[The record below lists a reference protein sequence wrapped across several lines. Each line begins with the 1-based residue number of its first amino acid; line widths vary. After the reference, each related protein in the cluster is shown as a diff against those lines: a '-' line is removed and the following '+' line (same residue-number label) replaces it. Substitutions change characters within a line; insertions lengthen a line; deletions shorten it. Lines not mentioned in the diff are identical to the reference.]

1 MGKITCKINE
11 DLTIALVNV
20 QKTYGHDD
28 SLPFQ
33 ADIHVKS
40 EKLGLPELTRIGRA
54 FNDGW
59 GGDTVIESAHYRP
72 LLNEIEK
79 YLTQNYQIHIKKPE
93 ISWAVRLDYLISIM
107 AERSIFGHQTKMNIM
122 DMEDCEKVE
131 PLQLQYPSANGQKY
145 SYAECV
151 VQTALDTKEVTIALA
166 SRDKLG
172 IKKDSPEDKT
182 IFAYCDGGYE
192 EFIEMIAKDPVFTSA
207 EDFNI
212 KSILKLK

>member
-1 MGKITCKINE
+1 MGRITCKVND
-11 DLTIALVNV
+11 DLTIALFDV
-20 QKTYGHDD
+20 QRTYGHDD

-40 EKLGLPELTRIGRA
+40 EKLGLPELTHVGHA

-59 GGDTVIESAHYRP
+59 GGDTVIESAHYRHI
-72 LLNEIEK
+72 LNNIDGI
-79 YLTQNYQIHIKKPE
+79 LINNYQIHIKKPE
-93 ISWAVRLDYLISIM
+93 ISWAVRLDYLVSIM
-107 AERSIFGHQTKMNIM
+107 AEKNIYYHKTKMDIM

-131 PLQLQYPSANGQKY
+131 PLQYPKVEGQKY
-145 SYAECV
+145 TYVECV
-151 VQTALDTKEVTIALA
+151 IQTVPDTKEVTIALA

-172 IKKDSPEDKT
+172 IKKGSAEDKA

-192 EFIEMIAKDPVFTSA
+192 QFIEMIAKDPVFTSA

>member
-1 MGKITCKINE
+1 MSIITCKVND
-11 DLTIALVNV
+11 DLTIALFDV
-20 QKTYGHDD
+20 QRTYGHND
-28 SLPFQ
+28 SLPFK
-33 ADIHVKS
+33 ANIYVKS
-40 EKLGLPELTRIGRA
+40 RELGLNELTLVGNA

-59 GGDTVIESAHYRP
+59 GGDTVIGSAHYRHI
-72 LLNEIEK
+72 LNNIDGI
-79 YLTQNYQIHIKKPE
+79 LINNYQIHIKKPE
-93 ISWAVRLDYLISIM
+93 ITWAVRLDYLVSYM
-107 AERSIFGHQTKMNIM
+107 AERSIYRRKTYMDIM

-131 PLQLQYPSANGQKY
+131 LQYPKADGQKY
-145 SYAECV
+145 TYVECV

-192 EFIEMIAKDPVFTSA
+192 QFIEMIAKDPVFTSA

>member
-11 DLTIALVNV
+11 DLTIALVDV
-20 QKTYGHDD
+20 RKTYGHDD

-40 EKLGLPELTRIGRA
+40 EKLGFPKLTHVGHA

-59 GGDTVIESAHYRP
+59 GGDTVIESAQYTAV
-72 LLNEIEK
+72 LEMLNE
-79 YLTQNYQIHIKKPE
+79 YLKQNFKINIKSLK
-93 ISWAVRLDYLISIM
+93 ISWAVRLDYLVSIM
-107 AERSIFGHQTKMNIM
+107 AERSIFGRQTKMDII

-131 PLQLQYPSANGQKY
+131 PLQYPSANGQKY

>member
-40 EKLGLPELTRIGRA
+40 EKLGFPKLTRVGHA

-59 GGDTVIESAHYRP
+59 GGDTVIESAHYWHI
-72 LLNEIEK
+72 LNNIHDI
-79 YLTQNYQIHIKKPE
+79 LINNYQIHFKKPE
-93 ISWAVRLDYLISIM
+93 ITWAVRLDYLVSIM
-107 AERSIFGHQTKMNIM
+107 AERSIFGRQTKMDIM

-131 PLQLQYPSANGQKY
+131 PLQYPSANGQKY

>member
-40 EKLGLPELTRIGRA
+40 EKLGLPELTRIGHA
-54 FNDGW
+54 YNDGW

-79 YLTQNYQIHIKKPE
+79 YLTQNYQIHIRKPE
-93 ISWAVRLDYLISIM
+93 ISWAVRLDYLVSIM
-107 AERSIFGHQTKMNIM
+107 AEKHIYYHKTKMSIF
-122 DMEDCEKVE
+122 DMEDCEQVE
-131 PLQLQYPSANGQKY
+131 PLQYPTIKDQKY
-145 SYAECV
+145 TYVDCI
-151 VQTALDTKEVTIALA
+151 VQTALDTKEATIALA
-166 SRDKLG
+166 SRGALG
-172 IKKDSPEDKT
+172 IVKDSAEDKT

-192 EFIEMIAKDPVFTSA
+192 EFLEWLTKEPVFTSA
-207 EDFNI
+207 EDFNV
-212 KSILKLK
+212 KTILKLK

>member
-1 MGKITCKINE
+1 MSKITCKVND

-33 ADIHVKS
+33 ADVHVKS
-40 EKLGLPELTRIGRA
+40 RKLGFPKLTYVGYA
-54 FNDGW
+54 HNDGW
-59 GGDTVIESAHYRP
+59 GGDTVIESALHQYI
-72 LLNEIEK
+72 LNTINGI
-79 YLTQNYQIHIKKPE
+79 LMNGYQIHIKRPE
-93 ISWAVRLDYLISIM
+93 ISWAVRLDYLVSIM
-107 AERSIFGHQTKMNIM
+107 AERSIYGHKTNMDIM

-131 PLQLQYPSANGQKY
+131 TLLYPKADGQKY
-145 SYAECV
+145 TYVACV
-151 VQTALDTKEVTIALA
+151 IQTALDTKEVTIALA

-172 IKKDSPEDKT
+172 IKKNSPEDKT

-192 EFIEMIAKDPVFTSA
+192 QFIEMVAKDPVFTSA

-212 KSILKLK
+212 KSILKLI

>member
-1 MGKITCKINE
+1 MSKITCKINE

-20 QKTYGHDD
+20 EKTYGHDD

-40 EKLGLPELTRIGRA
+40 EKLGFPKLTWVGHA

-59 GGDTVIESAHYRP
+59 GGDTVIEST
-72 LLNEIEK
+72 N
-79 YLTQNYQIHIKKPE
+79 YLHIINTINGILMNSYQIHIKKPE
-93 ISWAVRLDYLISIM
+93 ISWAVRLDYLVSIM
-107 AERSIFGHQTKMNIM
+107 AERSIYGHKTNMDIM

-131 PLQLQYPSANGQKY
+131 QQQYPTIKGQKY
-145 SYAECV
+145 TYVECV

-172 IKKDSPEDKT
+172 IKKGSAEDKT

-192 EFIEMIAKDPVFTSA
+192 QFIEMIAKDPVFTSA

>member
-1 MGKITCKINE
+1 MGTITCKINE

-40 EKLGLPELTRIGRA
+40 EKLGFPELTRVGHA

-59 GGDTVIESAHYRP
+59 GGDTVIESAHYRHI
-72 LLNEIEK
+72 LNNIDGI
-79 YLTQNYQIHIKKPE
+79 LINNYQIHIKKPE
-93 ISWAVRLDYLISIM
+93 ISWAVRLDYLVSIM
-107 AERSIFGHQTKMNIM
+107 AEKNIYYHKTKMDIM

-131 PLQLQYPSANGQKY
+131 PLKYPKVRGQKY
-145 SYAECV
+145 TYAECI

-172 IKKDSPEDKT
+172 IEKDSELDKT
-182 IFAYCDGGYE
+182 IFEYCDGGYE
-192 EFIEMIAKDPVFTSA
+192 ELLEWLTKDPVFTSA

>member
-1 MGKITCKINE
+1 MSKITCKINE

-20 QKTYGHDD
+20 EKTYGHDD

-40 EKLGLPELTRIGRA
+40 KKLGFPKLTWVGRA

-59 GGDTVIESAHYRP
+59 GGDTVIESTNYLHILNNIDG
-72 LLNEIEK
+72 LLIN
-79 YLTQNYQIHIKKPE
+79 NYQIHSRKPE
-93 ISWAVRLDYLISIM
+93 ISWAVRLDYLVSIM
-107 AERSIFGHQTKMNIM
+107 AEHSIYGHKTNMDIM

-131 PLQLQYPSANGQKY
+131 PLQYPTIKGQKY
-145 SYAECV
+145 TYVECV

-172 IKKDSPEDKT
+172 IKKGSAEDKT

-192 EFIEMIAKDPVFTSA
+192 QFIEMIAKDPVFTST

>member
-1 MGKITCKINE
+1 MSKITCKINE
-11 DLTIALVNV
+11 DLAIALANV

-40 EKLGLPELTRIGRA
+40 EKLGLPEWTHVGRA

-79 YLTQNYQIHIKKPE
+79 YLTHNYQIHIRKPE
-93 ISWAVRLDYLISIM
+93 ISWTVRLDYLVSIM
-107 AERSIFGHQTKMNIM
+107 AERSIYGRKTKMNIM

-131 PLQLQYPSANGQKY
+131 PLQYPTIKGQKY
-145 SYAECV
+145 TYAECI
-151 VQTALDTKEVTIALA
+151 VQTALDAKEVTIALA

-172 IKKDSPEDKT
+172 IKEGSTEDKT

-192 EFIEMIAKDPVFTSA
+192 QFIEMIAKDPVFTSA

>member
-1 MGKITCKINE
+1 MSKIICKVND
-11 DLTIALVNV
+11 DLVIALVNV

-33 ADIHVKS
+33 ADIYVKS
-40 EKLGLPELTRIGRA
+40 DKLGLPEFTRVGHA

-59 GGDTVIESAHYRP
+59 GGDTVIESAQHRNI
-72 LLNEIEK
+72 LNTIDGM
-79 YLTQNYQIHIKKPE
+79 LINNYQIHIKKPE
-93 ISWAVRLDYLISIM
+93 ITWAVRLDYLVSIM
-107 AERSIFGHQTKMNIM
+107 AERSIYKNKTSMNIM

-131 PLQLQYPSANGQKY
+131 PLQYPKVEGQKY
-145 SYAECV
+145 TYVECV
-151 VQTALDTKEVTIALA
+151 IQAAYGTKEVTIALA

-192 EFIEMIAKDPVFTSA
+192 QFIEMIAKDPVFTSA

-212 KSILKLK
+212 KTILKLK